1 MLDSRNSELDRVSDL
16 SLLPSRSGRWLSRQS
31 CSLDQPG
38 TPVTK
43 TLLCWESSEKDTPGW
58 VLQGE
63 EAFSRL
69 VSKAERVSAKGIVC
83 AEAHSTACLVE
94 AL

>member
-1 MLDSRNSELDRVSDL
+1 M
-16 SLLPSRSGRWLSRQS
+16 
-31 CSLDQPG
+31 
-38 TPVTK
+38 TK
-43 TLLCWESSEKDTPGW
+43 TLLCWESSEKDIPGW